1 MLPTLLPIVEG
12 QSEVVGLPVLLRRL
26 LSHLGQPHVL
36 VAKPFRVQRTRI
48 LQGGEIERA
57 VRQGLRT
64 REQVSGVVLV
74 LDADDDEP
82 LGLEAFMRAEC
93 AKVTTLPVVAV
104 AATRELEAWFLG
116 AKESLR
122 GVRAIRANAAN
133 PPNPEEI
140 RGAKER
146 LTSNMEGSRR
156 YNEVDDQP
164 AFAGQ
169 VDLVVAI
176 QRCASLERLVLG
188 LEAMLADSS
197 SASIDRSGA

>member
-1 MLPTLLPIVEG
+1 VLPTLLPIVEG

-26 LSHLGQPHVL
+26 VLHLGHPDVL
-36 VAKPFRVQRTRI
+36 VARPFRVHRTRI

-57 VRQGLRT
+57 VLQGLRT
-64 REQVSGVVLV
+64 REQVSGVVVV

-82 LGLEAFMRAEC
+82 LGLEAFVRAAC
-93 AKVTTLPVVAV
+93 VRVTPLPVVAT

-122 GVRAIRANAAN
+122 GVRGIRANAAN
-133 PPNPEEI
+133 PSDPEAI

-156 YNEVDDQP
+156 YNEVDDQS
-164 AFAGQ
+164 AFAAQ
-169 VDLVVAI
+169 VDLAVAI
-176 QRCASLERLVLG
+176 QRCPSLERRLAQG
-188 LEAMLADSS
+188 LKAMLL
-197 SASIDRSGA
+197 GAA